1 MKLRAGLV
9 TRKDGRRRMVR
20 LRYAVRRFNGCRH
33 LSRILSACSSTL
45 PQHGRYSMKYTIPLV
60 FLSLAGCGTGVVP
73 PFAVEIRMVTKTVE
87 VQRPCPVTQ
96 PARPARLAKPLPTD
110 AVKLAAT
117 LGAAL
122 AAYTAPGAWADRM
135 EAALGQCAK
144 P

>member
-1 MKLRAGLV
+1 MSTFYPGYVKRSA
-9 TRKDGRRRMVR
+9 TFTM
-20 LRYAVRRFNGCRH
+20 
-33 LSRILSACSSTL
+33 LSGA
-45 PQHGRYSMKYTIPLV
+45 
-60 FLSLAGCGTGVVP
+60 SLAVGACAGTTP
-73 PFAVEIRMVTKTVE
+73 PPAVEIRTVTKTVE

-96 PARPARLAKPLPTD
+96 PARPSRLAKPLPTD

-135 EAALGQCAK
+135 EAALGQCSK

>member
-1 MKLRAGLV
+1 MSRFPYSGF
-9 TRKDGRRRMVR
+9 T
-20 LRYAVRRFNGCRH
+20 RRFWQFSVGFGV
-33 LSRILSACSSTL
+33 I
-45 PQHGRYSMKYTIPLV
+45 
-60 FLSLAGCGTGVVP
+60 SLAGCGSRIAP
-73 PFAVEIRMVTKTVE
+73 PPAVEIRTVTKTVE

-135 EAALGQCAK
+135 EAALGQCTKAQ
-144 P
+144 